1 MKYALMI
8 PLAVLPLLTSAQ
20 TYHYVTQSGIT
31 ADVDASSATEAL
43 VTAPNIAYN
52 SGVAIDRGLIKPG
65 MDIDNPASVT
75 TAPYGVGGDAEVQ
88 TYFYVDVNGI
98 VKSVIAPNAAIAI
111 SKASDIAPH
120 SGVALDQ
127 GLLQAGL
134 PVTAQ

>member
-31 ADVDASSATEAL
+31 ADVDASSAEQAL

-52 SGVAIDRGLIKPG
+52 SGVAIDRGLIEPG
-65 MDIDNPASVT
+65 MDIDNPASVGT
-75 TAPYGVGGDAEVQ
+75 QYGVGGDAEVQ
-88 TYFYVDVNGI
+88 TYFYVNVNGI
-98 VKSVIAPNAAIAI
+98 VKSVLAPNAAIAI
-111 SKASDIAPH
+111 QMAPDIALH

-134 PVTAQ
+134 PITAQ